1 MDNKINTDNATNTI
15 VNDSQKRIDLHV
27 HSDAS
32 DGTLSPESLVKYA
45 YQAGLSAFALTDH
58 DTVMGI
64 PAAMSTGLPIKVIPG
79 IELSAGYK
87 NRDIH
92 ILGLFI
98 DYKSK
103 LLTEISQNALTERNQ
118 RNQKMINNLR
128 NAGIPIT
135 MEDLY
140 SHSEKNG
147 AITRAHF
154 ARFLVDHGSAV
165 DKNDAFAKYLSED
178 TPYYVKREYLTP
190 EQCIQI
196 IHECGGYSVLAHPI
210 LYNLPENELAIYD
223 TIEEKTACTKIKK
236 IAQGI
241 FCGKEISLA
250 KIQIETGR
258 KHQIRIHC
266 ASRGFPLLGDK
277 LYGGTKIPNGEF
289 SSCGFFLH
297 AWKLEFPKDNPLLL
311 PSEIQAEI
319 SPLFKKFI
327 ENFLKIPT
335 AEFII

>member
-79 IELSAGYK
+79 IELSSGYK

-118 RNQKMINNLR
+118 RNQKMINNL
-128 NAGIPIT
+128 
-135 MEDLY
+135 
-140 SHSEKNG
+140 
-147 AITRAHF
+147 
-154 ARFLVDHGSAV
+154 
-165 DKNDAFAKYLSED
+165 
-178 TPYYVKREYLTP
+178 
-190 EQCIQI
+190 
-196 IHECGGYSVLAHPI
+196 
-210 LYNLPENELAIYD
+210 
-223 TIEEKTACTKIKK
+223 
-236 IAQGI
+236 
-241 FCGKEISLA
+241 
-250 KIQIETGR
+250 
-258 KHQIRIHC
+258 
-266 ASRGFPLLGDK
+266 
-277 LYGGTKIPNGEF
+277 
-289 SSCGFFLH
+289 
-297 AWKLEFPKDNPLLL
+297 
-311 PSEIQAEI
+311 
-319 SPLFKKFI
+319 
-327 ENFLKIPT
+327 
-335 AEFII
+335 

>member
-154 ARFLVDHGSAV
+154 ARFLVDHGYAV

-210 LYNLPENELAIYD
+210 LYNLPENELDCLVCRLKKAGLNAIE
-223 TIEEKTACTKIKK
+223 TIYSTYTADDE
-236 IAQGI
+236 AYVR
-241 FCGKEISLA
+241 SLA
-250 KIQIETGR
+250 DKYDLLISGGSDFHGSNKPDIDIGCGR
-258 KHQIRIHC
+258 
-266 ASRGFPLLGDK
+266 GNLL
-277 LYGGTKIPNGEF
+277 IPYE
-289 SSCGFFLH
+289 
-297 AWKLEFPKDNPLLL
+297 LLN
-311 PSEIQAEI
+311 Q
-319 SPLFKKFI
+319 FI
-327 ENFLKIPT
+327 
-335 AEFII
+335 